1 MYFWA
6 TAIWWNSSSTRSR
19 ISGVMPSRRAISA
32 VRISTSSSSR
42 LLKIWAQASGPRVT
56 IITAAL
62 TRPETPAPADPAVA
76 SSFTPALPFASLA
89 ISVLGRSLL
98 FLAAASIVLNF
109 LLVEPSFYQVGDID
123 GLGTGHEFHALQDI
137 PLLLHVL
144 GDFLVFGFQVQ
155 PGVLG
160 HGRIHGGG
168 QV

>member
-62 TRPETPAPADPAVA
+62 TRPETPAAADPAAA
-76 SSFTPALPFASLA
+76 SSVTPALPFASLA
-89 ISVLGRSLL
+89 ISVLGRGLL
-98 FLAAASIVLNF
+98 FLAAAASIVLNF
-109 LLVEPSFYQVGDID
+109 LLVQPSFYQVGDID
-123 GLGTGHEFHALQDI
+123 GLGTGHEFHALQDV
-137 PLLLHVL
+137 PLFLH
-144 GDFLVFGFQVQ
+144 
-155 PGVLG
+155 
-160 HGRIHGGG
+160 
-168 QV
+168 